1 MEKIEELFSLSEEDR
16 DSDVDFEKVKLSS
29 CEDDVLEEQLFGNID
44 SDTASSEDDSKNEI
58 QSNCYVNIN
67 MPENQTRLGSDLFI
81 IRLPNFLSVEPK
93 IVNAMSLTNTL
104 ECRPFNS
111 INYEDEFSDDEVL
124 DEEGRARL
132 KLRMEN
138 TIRWRKLNKGDSF
151 EEESNAKIV
160 EWSDGSMTLH
170 LGSEIFDIFRS
181 DIDNCNQHL
190 FTRELNGLQGKVV
203 LKSRISIRPH
213 STESQTHRK
222 MTLSIADKCSKAQKI
237 CILPAIEKNPEY
249 RRHEMIKKEEEK
261 LRASIRRENQQ
272 RRIRER
278 SHTNLTPNYLE
289 MIKQNQYVE
298 PGFNDSVDD
307 FEVSEEETNVLSSR
321 SVRKSASSESDDEF
335 TKRKQVETELV
346 NNKKRRILSQAVV
359 PSDDDDS
366 T

>member
-1 MEKIEELFSLSEEDR
+1 
-16 DSDVDFEKVKLSS
+16 
-29 CEDDVLEEQLFGNID
+29 
-44 SDTASSEDDSKNEI
+44 
-58 QSNCYVNIN
+58 

-138 TIRWRKLNKGDSF
+138 TIRWRKLNKGDLF

-160 EWSDGSMTLH
+160 EWSDG
-170 LGSEIFDIFRS
+170 
-181 DIDNCNQHL
+181 
-190 FTRELNGLQGKVV
+190 
-203 LKSRISIRPH
+203 RPH

-249 RRHEMIKKEEEK
+249 RRHEMIKVKCHITATDFTFGKNLLMFLIQKEEEK